1 MKKRVFLIL
10 LLTFALMFGIL
21 TSASASG
28 VLVFGSSGDASRLD
42 PGDVTD

>member
-28 VLVFGSSGDASRLD
+28 SQSLFFCKIKIPSIPPWS
-42 PGDVTD
+42 